1 MAPDGNFRKYGL
13 FFSVVGSIIV
23 IAGFSVAMVFL
34 NPLNMIMTPDLPDT
48 PHVPDSPVEPE
59 KPDEPE
65 DNIPTPP
72 ETAIE
77 REITNALRT
86 NFGYYSPQKLSFEPQ
101 IPLVQ
106 TQSNL
111 TNVNFQGLTLSAAE
125 IDQLER
131 YGFVLVDE
139 GYEDIYDIYDS
150 IFDDSPKFIT
160 TDLCLHAY
168 HVLYDISLRVLEG
181 RYFASD
187 FQIML
192 NTLRTDQLILKGIV
206 TEDVVSDCLAKNI
219 AYLSVMLYLLDN
231 TTLIPNEV
239 ETLVNTELA
248 NIKAGV
254 CAPSAIFGYE
264 EDYTQYKVRG
274 HYTRNAILSAY
285 FKAIMYAGRM
295 GFLLQESGI
304 QHTRMALLLLSSFN
318 TTLSSGKETV
328 WDIWDRIY
336 QPTVFYVGA
345 CDDLTPVEYY
355 QIWQGIG
362 APEEDQLANNTLIET
377 FITLAKNY
385 RKPNINSMII
395 GDIFEAEGITQGFRL
410 MGQRFIPDS
419 YIFQQLVY
427 DKLPTR
433 FMPKGLDVFSVLG
446 SPRAAFH
453 LQDENQIYLGYDD
466 RISELCKEFANFTDY
481 DWTQNLY
488 WLWLYTLFPL
498 LHPAVEGFP
507 AFMLSDAWSDKAL
520 MTAMASWAELRHDTI
535 LYAKQSFTVNSMP
548 QIRKGYVEPYPTVYA
563 RLGSLVRFMQH
574 GLEDRDLIVEGFSHK
589 LASIADLF
597 DHLAEITIKELEN
610 EPLNDSDYE
619 FIHFCGNF
627 ISNLANYKDPAAD
640 RWVSEVDD
648 RMAIIADV
656 HTDPDSGQV
665 LEVGTGDPFV
675 IYVVVQDYNGSLRL
689 TRGGTFSYYEFEYPM
704 NNRLTDEQWHQI
716 LDSDPPPLH
725 EWIQRLFLAQIIK
738 YSNFIHCSRRE
749 EILLKQKENKV
760 SSNRRIPLN

>member
-13 FFSVVGSIIV
+13 LFSVVGSII
-23 IAGFSVAMVFL
+23 ILFGFGVAIVFF
-34 NPLNMIMTPDLPDT
+34 NPLNMSMTPDLPET
-48 PHVPDSPVEPE
+48 SYIPDSPGEPE
-59 KPDEPE
+59 VSDEPE
-65 DNIPTPP
+65 NYIPTSP

-77 REITNALRT
+77 YEITNALRT
-86 NFGYYSPQKLSFEPQ
+86 NFGYYSPQGLSFEPQ

-106 TQSNL
+106 IHSNL
-111 TNVNFQGLTLSAAE
+111 TNVNFQGLTLSNKE
-125 IDQLER
+125 IDQIDQ
-131 YGFVLVDE
+131 YGFALVDE
-139 GYEDIYDIYDS
+139 GYEDIYDLYDS
-150 IFDDSPKFIT
+150 DFDYSPKFIT

-181 RYFASD
+181 TYFASD

-192 NTLRTDQLILKGIV
+192 ETLRNDQLVLKGIV
-206 TEDVVSDCLAKNI
+206 TEDVVSDCLEKNI

-239 ETLVNTELA
+239 ETLVNIELT

-254 CAPSAIFGYE
+254 RALSAIFGYE

-274 HYTRNAILSAY
+274 HYTRNKILSDY
-285 FKAIMYAGRM
+285 FKAMMYAGRM

-318 TTLSSGKETV
+318 TTLNSGKETV

-336 QPTVFYVGA
+336 QPTVFYVGT

-355 QIWQGIG
+355 QIWQGLG
-362 APEEDQLANNTLIET
+362 APEGDQLINNTLIET

-395 GDIFEAEGITQGFRL
+395 GDTNEAENITQGFRL
-410 MGQRFIPDS
+410 LGQRFIPDS

-427 DKLPTR
+427 TKLPTR

-446 SPRAAFH
+446 SSRAAFH
-453 LQDENQIYLGYDD
+453 LKDENQTYLGYDD
-466 RISELCKEFANFTDY
+466 QILKLRKEFANFTDY

-498 LHPAVEGFP
+498 LHPAEKGFP

-535 LYAKQSFTVNSMP
+535 LYAKQSFTVNSIP
-548 QIRKGYVEPYPTVYA
+548 QIRKGYVEPYPAVYA
-563 RLGSLVRFMQH
+563 RLSSLVRLMQH

-589 LASIADLF
+589 LASIANLF
-597 DHLAEITIKELEN
+597 DHLVEISIKELEN
-610 EPLNDSDYE
+610 EPLNDSDYN
-619 FIHFCGNF
+619 FIHFCGNL
-627 ISNLANYKDPAAD
+627 ISNLANYNDPTAKPL
-640 RWVSEVDD
+640 VNEVDD

-656 HTDPDSGQV
+656 HTDPNSGQI

-675 IYVVVQDYNGSLRL
+675 IYVVVQDHDGNLRL
-689 TRGGTFSYYEFEYPM
+689 IRGGTFSYYEFEYPM

-716 LDSDPPPLH
+716 LDSDPPPLQ
-725 EWIQRLFLAQIIK
+725 EWIQRLFLAHSIKSTQIT
-738 YSNFIHCSRRE
+738 FIVAE
-749 EILLKQKENKV
+749 EKK
-760 SSNRRIPLN
+760 SY